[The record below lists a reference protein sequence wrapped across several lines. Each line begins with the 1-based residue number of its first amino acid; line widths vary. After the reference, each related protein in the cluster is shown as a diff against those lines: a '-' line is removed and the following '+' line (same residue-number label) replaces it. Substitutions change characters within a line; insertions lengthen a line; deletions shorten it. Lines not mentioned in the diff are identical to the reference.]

1 MANKKVEKAKEE
13 VKRDTIKEKATA
25 KTKKTETAKSATV
38 KETAVK
44 SEEKKEKKTAIKKTT
59 EKTETPKATVKKPTA
74 KMTEKV
80 AGKETAAIP
89 EATAES
95 VKMTVT
101 PVNSVLFVASESNPF
116 AGTGG
121 LADVIASLPKTLAEN
136 GKYDI
141 KVVMPLYGDIQ
152 NCYREQMRFLLN
164 FNVPLAWRN
173 QYCGVFSLRKDGVT
187 FYFIDNEYYFKR
199 NGLYGFYDDGR

>member
-1 MANKKVEKAKEE
+1 MANKKAETVKEE
-13 VKRDTIKEKATA
+13 VKTDTIKEKATA
-25 KTKKTETAKSATV
+25 KTKKSATAKAATV

-44 SEEKKEKKTAIKKTT
+44 SEDKKGKKTVTKKTT
-59 EKTETPKATVKKPTA
+59 GKAEAPKTNAKKTTA
-74 KMTEKV
+74 KKTEKV
-80 AGKETAAIP
+80 AKKETAAIP

-152 NCYREQMRFLLN
+152 NCRWCSSRSCRKL
-164 FNVPLAWRN
+164 WRSDH
-173 QYCGVFSLRKDGVT
+173 QRLGCHK
-187 FYFIDNEYYFKR
+187 
-199 NGLYGFYDDGR
+199 